1 MWSARAMVRESV
13 DPAPCAA
20 GMRVTV
26 FRGTCAAFAMAV
38 ESDAMMCGGKSS
50 TMWLVVS
57 RQVISYLWGG
67 GEGGGEGG

>member
-1 MWSARAMVRESV
+1 M
-13 DPAPCAA
+13 
-20 GMRVTV
+20 

-57 RQVISYLWGG
+57 RQVISYSWGG